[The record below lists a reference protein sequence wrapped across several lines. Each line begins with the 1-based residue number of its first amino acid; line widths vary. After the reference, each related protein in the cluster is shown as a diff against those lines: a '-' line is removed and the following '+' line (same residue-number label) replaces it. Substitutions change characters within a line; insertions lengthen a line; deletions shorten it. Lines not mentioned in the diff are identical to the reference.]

1 MSEIILASIILALII
16 VNVYLYSKMVDMTD
30 RYMRAFIAKNLTD
43 LTNSD
48 LIKNE
53 KPTEKKG
60 EEFVPLGEADEGVF
74 SKYLKQNEDGGQNE
88 LPEV

>member
-1 MSEIILASIILALII
+1 MLE
-16 VNVYLYSKMVDMTD
+16 VNE
-30 RYMRAFIAKNLTD
+30 RYMKAFMAKSLTE
-43 LTNSD
+43 LTQSD
-48 LIKNE
+48 IMKKE
-53 KPTEKKG
+53 EPTPKVQ